1 MQACPLGSLQ
11 NTIDGKKPAVSP
23 VFYHL
28 FLISNGHTFVKE
40 KYFARFSINIHHK
53 AEIGLFK
60 LTPLQSL
67 DLIDFMAAAMVV
79 TRPGH
84 RDHYICLFVS
94 KRRAS
99 AFVISTVTFN

>member
-1 MQACPLGSLQ
+1 MLLL
-11 NTIDGKKPAVSP
+11 K
-23 VFYHL
+23 
-28 FLISNGHTFVKE
+28 

-60 LTPLQSL
+60 ITPLQSL

-94 KRRAS
+94 ERRRLC
-99 AFVISTVTFN
+99 FCDFYRHF